1 MTTTEHNAKLE
12 AQIIARLA
20 GLDIGQ
26 LKQAARVCFATDDKA
41 SDVVLHHALGELEKR
56 IPETEFV
63 AFCGTIA

>member
-26 LKQAARVCFATDDKA
+26 LKQAAHACFADDDKA
-41 SDVVLHHALGELEKR
+41 ADVVLHHALGELERR
-56 IPETEFV
+56 IPEAEFV
-63 AFCGTIA
+63 AFCKTIA